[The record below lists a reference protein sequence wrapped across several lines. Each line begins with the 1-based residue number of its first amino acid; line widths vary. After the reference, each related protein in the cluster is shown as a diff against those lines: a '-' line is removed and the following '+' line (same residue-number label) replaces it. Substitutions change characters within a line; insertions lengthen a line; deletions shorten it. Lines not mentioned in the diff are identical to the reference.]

1 MNTGYSPQAID
12 QLVAENTLLRQ
23 QNSIL
28 GEQIALV
35 TEQCRVLEA
44 ENKLLRNTLEDLG
57 FQMKQLQ
64 KKVFGKKH
72 TGKRDDDEPKAPV
85 SRDKE
90 SYIKDIP
97 TKDQITHT
105 VVVPLPGSVT
115 SVRTREKI
123 FYKIDIPL
131 QQKQVYQYIITQ
143 YWNGSKWCGY
153 IPVPDGDVVFGSN
166 VKSLVVSLSV
176 QQRLTY
182 SQIPNILQLLYGID
196 ISQGCIRN
204 ILAETS
210 SKSTGLY
217 EMLREHIL
225 KESYVHS
232 DETSWKIK
240 GENHFTW
247 ILTNEAGSYYSVGE
261 SRGKGVAERLLD
273 GFRGILISDDYG
285 AYKNLGLQRQLCFAH
300 LLRKFRDINEHDELH
315 TDDTQRD
322 YDGISGII
330 TDLKYAQSTTDPM
343 QYYGF
348 FVRELVELSR
358 IRDTDSVPTKRVKAT
373 LVKNIPHYLTCLP
386 YPDLPLTN
394 NQAERELRHVV
405 IKRKISFGSVTKK
418 AAHDVGVLLTV
429 VKHFMRDPSSY
440 FMQMREVLG

>member
-1 MNTGYSPQAID
+1 MDNRDFPQEITYLT
-12 QLVAENTLLRQ
+12 QEVVLLTQ
-23 QNSIL
+23 KLSLMTTYCQN
-28 GEQIALV
+28 
-35 TEQCRVLEA
+35 LEE
-44 ENKLLRNTLEDLG
+44 ENKLLRSTLVDLG

-72 TGKRDDDEPKAPV
+72 VGKRDDDEPKAPV

-90 SYIKDIP
+90 SYIKEIP
-97 TKDQITHT
+97 TERDITHT
-105 VVVPLPGSVT
+105 VVVPLPDAVDT
-115 SVRTREKI
+115 TRTREKV

-131 QQKQVYQYIITQ
+131 QQKQIYQYIVTQ
-143 YWNGSKWCGY
+143 YWNGRKWCGY
-153 IPVPDGDVVFGSN
+153 LSVPDSTVVFGSN
-166 VKSLVVSLSV
+166 LKSLVVSLSME
-176 QQRLTY
+176 QRLSY
-182 SQIPNILQLLYGID
+182 SQIPKILQLLYGVD

-210 SKSTGLY
+210 GKSTALY

-273 GFRGILISDDYG
+273 GFSGILVSDDYG

-315 TDDTQRD
+315 SEDTQRD
-322 YDGISGII
+322 YDCISSII

-348 FVRELVELSR
+348 FMRELILLAEV
-358 IRDTDSVPTKRVKAT
+358 RDTDSIPARRVKTT
-373 LVKNIPHYLTCLP
+373 LAKNISHYLMCLQ
-386 YPDLPLTN
+386 YSELPLTN
-394 NQAERELRHVV
+394 NLAERELRHVV
-405 IKRKISFGSVTKK
+405 IKRKISFGSVTRK

-429 VKHFMRDPSSY
+429 VKHFMKDPSSY